1 MNNKRFL
8 INVILLLAICGIT
21 VGMIIAILLG
31 SVSHTTGIIVITM
44 SVLFGCLGLAFVN
57 YRYSAYGKQF
67 SSRYPDSANK

>member
-1 MNNKRFL
+1 MNNRRFL
-8 INVILLLAICGIT
+8 INLVLLLGICAIT

-31 SVSHTTGIIVITM
+31 KISHTAGIIVITM

-67 SSRYPDSANK
+67 SSRYPDSVNE

>member
-1 MNNKRFL
+1 MSNKRFI
-8 INVILLLAICGIT
+8 INLVLLLAICAIT
-21 VGMIIAILLG
+21 VGMIIAILLDRIEQT
-31 SVSHTTGIIVITM
+31 SGIIVITM